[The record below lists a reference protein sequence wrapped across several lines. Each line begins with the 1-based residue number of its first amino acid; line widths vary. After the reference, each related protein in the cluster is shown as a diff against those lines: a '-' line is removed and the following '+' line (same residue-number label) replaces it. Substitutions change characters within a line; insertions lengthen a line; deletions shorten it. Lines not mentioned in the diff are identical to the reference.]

1 MNRTLHIRRVI
12 SLQSAPQL
20 ENARMKTTPV
30 TTADIARSVIAVPPL
45 ARDREFRLDRKA
57 NLAIIKHLEAGGV
70 RSLMYGGNAA
80 FFNISIGEYAD
91 TLDFLSESVGP
102 DTWFLPS
109 AGPDF
114 GKLRDQVPIL
124 KSRAFPAVMVLPVT
138 GPSVPT
144 GIARGVRHFAEA
156 VGKQIVLYI
165 KDENMLTPELVVK
178 LVNDKVVSSVKY
190 AVVRDNPSQDRFLS
204 RLLEGVDKSIVAS
217 GIGERPAIAHLRDFG
232 IASFTSGSVCIA
244 PRASMKL
251 LELLKAKD
259 YAAAE
264 KVRENFMPLEDLRDG
279 INPIRV
285 LHDAVTLAGIGDMGP
300 MLPGMDNL
308 EAADRTKVERAAKT
322 LFAYDQTFS
331 RAAA

>member
-1 MNRTLHIRRVI
+1 
-12 SLQSAPQL
+12 
-20 ENARMKTTPV
+20 MKTTPV
-30 TTADIARSVIAVPPL
+30 TPACLARSVIAVPPL
-45 ARDREFRLDRKA
+45 ARDRDFRLDRKA
-57 NLAIIKHLEAGGV
+57 NLAIIRYLEAGGV
-70 RSLMYGGNAA
+70 RSLMYGGNAT
-80 FFNISIGEYAD
+80 FFNISIGEYAE

-144 GIARGVRHFAEA
+144 GVARGVRHFAEA

-165 KDENMLTPELVVK
+165 KDDKMLTPDLVVK
-178 LVNDKVVSSVKY
+178 LVEDKIVTSVKY
-190 AVVRDNPSQDRFLS
+190 AVVRQDPSKDDFLA
-204 RLLEGVDKSIVAS
+204 RILDGVDRSIVAS

-232 IASFTSGSVCIA
+232 LQSFTTGSGCIA
-244 PRASMKL
+244 PRASMRL
-251 LELLKAKD
+251 LSLLKAKD
-259 YAAAE
+259 YDAAE
-264 KVRENFMPLEDLRDG
+264 KVRANFIPLEDLRDG

-285 LHDAVTLAGIGDMGP
+285 LHDAVALAGIGDTGP

-308 EAADRTKVERAAKT
+308 EPADRAKVEQAAKA
-322 LFAYDQTFS
+322 LYAYDQTFT